1 MARIRSIKPEFWD
14 DRRLAKRTS
23 RDARLLY
30 IGLWNL
36 ADEHSRLN
44 GDPQW
49 LKGQIFSFDDDI
61 DAKTVAGLLDELDT
75 AGRIVRYDHDGD
87 PYIFLPFLAR
97 HQRLEPKVKSRLPPP
112 PEPYAS
118 QFASD
123 ADESARDADQ
133 SESSANKS
141 SLLYGAGGRGHGAG
155 GRGTRV
161 TPTPLGCSLLD
172 EHLAQVKPRPPR
184 DVVEATA
191 NQVERLLLDG
201 MAEAEI
207 AEALGMLRKRV
218 DVGPGMLPSFVHEVR
233 QRHAHPELAN
243 GRASP
248 PRRPSTTDQ
257 RVGDAQAL
265 KAQFRDEPQPDP
277 PPNTIPGS
285 VIR

>member
-1 MARIRSIKPEFWD
+1 VARIRSIKPEFWD
-14 DRRLAKRTS
+14 DRRLAKKTS

-30 IGLWNL
+30 IALWNL

-49 LKGQIFSFDDDI
+49 LKGQAFSFDDDI
-61 DAKTVAGLLDELDT
+61 DAGSVGGLLDELDA
-75 AGRIVRYDHDGD
+75 AGRIVRYEHDDD

-118 QFASD
+118 QFAPD
-123 ADESARDADQ
+123 ADESAPRADDP
-133 SESSANKS
+133 ESDANKPA
-141 SLLYGAGGRGHGAG
+141 LLYGAGSRGHGAG

-161 TPTPLGCSLLD
+161 TPTPRGCALLD

-184 DVVEATA
+184 DVVEQTG

-201 MAEAEI
+201 MAESEI
-207 AEALGMLRKRV
+207 SEALGMLRKRV
-218 DVGPGMLPSFVHEVR
+218 DVGPGLLPGFVHEVR
-233 QRHAHPELAN
+233 QRAAHPELGN

-248 PRRPSTTDQ
+248 ARRPSTTDQ
-257 RVGDAQAL
+257 RVADAQAL
-265 KAQFRDEPQPDP
+265 KAELRGGPARPA

>member
-61 DAKTVAGLLDELDT
+61 DAKTVAGLLDELDD

-97 HQRLEPKVKSRLPPP
+97 HQRLEPKVRSRLPPP

-123 ADESARDADQ
+123 ADESARDADN
-133 SESSANKS
+133 SASGANEPALS
-141 SLLYGAGGRGHGAG
+141 YVAGGRGHGAG

-161 TPTPLGCSLLD
+161 APTPLGCSLLD

-191 NQVERLLLDG
+191 NQIERQLLDG
-201 MAEAEI
+201 MAENEI
-207 AEALGMLRKRV
+207 AEALGMLRKRP
-218 DVGPGMLPSFVHEVR
+218 DVGPGLLPGFVHEVR
-233 QRHAHPELAN
+233 QVHAHPELAN

-248 PRRPSTTDQ
+248 VDRRQAATDQ
-257 RVGDAQAL
+257 KFDRAMARAIEADTREG
-265 KAQFRDEPQPDP
+265 R
-277 PPNTIPGS
+277 
-285 VIR
+285 